1 LREQI
6 LSYKSV
12 FLNTVT
18 TINYAFLPAMNKNLH
33 AALVKVCTVSWMWLV
48 FHVVAT
54 TAETHHPPPHC
65 APLSPQMFSKHQCM
79 SVGAIFLHEGIQ
91 WHTIFSN
98 ALPCHTPLY
107 QTTSLLPSVTWQQ
120 NVTGYWR
127 EGSSSTFIPLTSAS
141 DAVRQHNKREG
152 IIFRQPSYFLL
163 SFFSFTL
170 CKLSTIYFL
179 FPILTICKRLL
190 QHL

>member
-1 LREQI
+1 
-6 LSYKSV
+6 
-12 FLNTVT
+12 
-18 TINYAFLPAMNKNLH
+18 MNKSLH
-33 AALVKVCTVSWMWLV
+33 AMPICTSGGDPRSLS
-48 FHVVAT
+48 AN
-54 TAETHHPPPHC
+54 AEMHHPIPHC
-65 APLSPQMFSKHQCM
+65 AHILWSPSVFSKHQCM